1 MSENA
6 RKYAVVSM
14 CAVLKIARSTYYY
27 ILNHDPKYKDEQELA
42 KKIKE
47 IFHKSRRNYGTRKI
61 KQELLKE
68 KIVVSRRK
76 IGRIMAQEGL
86 VSRYTVAQYKPAHK
100 SYNELEITN
109 KVNRKFNDREAR
121 EVVVSDLTYV
131 RVDGKWNYIC
141 MLLDLHNREIIGYSA
156 GANKTAELVKEAFMK
171 ISGAISAIQLF
182 HTDRGKEFKNKLVD
196 QMLETFDIDRSLS
209 RKGTP
214 YDNAV
219 AEAGFKIIKTEFING
234 MFFKNLDALKIELF
248 DYVNWYNNHRIHSS
262 LGYLT
267 PVQFR
272 INELQK
278 FVQ

>member
-1 MSENA
+1 
-6 RKYAVVSM
+6 M
-14 CAVLKIARSTYYY
+14 CVVLKIARSSYYY
-27 ILNHDPKYKDEQELA
+27 LLNHDPKFKDDQELVE
-42 KKIKE
+42 KIKV

-61 KQELLKE
+61 KRELAKE
-68 KIVVSRRK
+68 NIVVSRRK

-86 VSRYTVAQYKPAHK
+86 VSRYTVAQFKPAQT
-100 SYNELEITN
+100 SCNEVKIAN
-109 KVNRKFNDREAR
+109 KLNRKFNDKEAR

-141 MLLDLHNREIIGYSA
+141 ILLDLHNREIIGYSA
-156 GANKTAELVKEAFMK
+156 GTNKTAELVKEAFMK
-171 ISGAISAIQLF
+171 VSGAISAIQLF
-182 HTDRGKEFKNKLVD
+182 HTDRGKEFKNQLID
-196 QMLETFDIDRSLS
+196 EMLETFDIDRSLS

-234 MFFKNLDALKIELF
+234 MFFENLDALKIELF

-272 INELQK
+272 NKELQN